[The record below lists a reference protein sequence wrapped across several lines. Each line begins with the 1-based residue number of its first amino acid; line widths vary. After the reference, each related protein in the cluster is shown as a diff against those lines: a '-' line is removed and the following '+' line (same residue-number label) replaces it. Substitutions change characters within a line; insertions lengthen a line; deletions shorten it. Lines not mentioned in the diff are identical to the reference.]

1 MLLGIWVPLQTV
13 EGLNGPLRGV
23 RHASWRARVVRV
35 RCTSG
40 PGSVPG
46 RESPSG
52 EPRGGGAWGARNGR
66 GGTNRKHLVMVHS
79 RPFGGG
85 RGAHGAR
92 GAVTRQDGLHPR
104 PRNLP
109 QRENLAFHP
118 YRSQTSGRFRE
129 GRQPSLAEVLKG
141 ASAAVRR
148 FWSQDVGAR
157 GPELIPERAGR
168 WAHREGSEPVCP
180 SSPGTPGRFQRHLGP
195 SGGGRLSRASWG
207 HSARELPSPCGD

>member
-1 MLLGIWVPLQTV
+1 MEGAGGEGPPYLRTQLCPGTGVSFWRTTGWGGVGGKEQTGRDKQEASGYGTAAGLLG
-13 EGLNGPLRGV
+13 
-23 RHASWRARVVRV
+23 AD
-35 RCTSG
+35 
-40 PGSVPG
+40 
-46 RESPSG
+46 
-52 EPRGGGAWGARNGR
+52 GAL
-66 GGTNRKHLVMVHS
+66 T
-79 RPFGGG
+79 
-85 RGAHGAR
+85 GAR
-92 GAVTRQDGLHPR
+92 GAVTRQDGLHSR

-157 GPELIPERAGR
+157 GPELIPECAGR

-180 SSPGTPGRFQRHLGP
+180 SSPGTAGRFQRHLGP
-195 SGGGRLSRASWG
+195 SRGGRLSRASWG